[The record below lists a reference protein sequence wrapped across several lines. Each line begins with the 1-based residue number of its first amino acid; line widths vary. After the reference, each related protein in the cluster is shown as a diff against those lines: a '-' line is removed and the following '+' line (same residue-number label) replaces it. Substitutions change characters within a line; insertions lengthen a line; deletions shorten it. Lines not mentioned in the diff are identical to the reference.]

1 MPNYEQLSKEELI
14 CKIKEL
20 EQQLESQNVIP
31 STYCGFKEK
40 HSVEILDILPDML
53 SVFDKN
59 YNYVALASSE
69 ATVHVGVSGD
79 NLCGKNLTEILPL
92 DAYKP
97 VKENFD
103 RVIHTGQPSIGY
115 HNLNVDGEIENFE
128 NRVIPIDEDHILC
141 ICRNITDTVKAQ
153 RRLEMITS
161 AVNNS
166 LEEIFAAKTNGN
178 LEFANKQFIKH
189 HQLSSQ
195 IQNYKIFH
203 ILPGKTEN
211 EWKEVVNKIKE
222 NDNNNI
228 QNFFQ
233 FDQGNQSYFR
243 EVSAFIV
250 KDNTGE
256 DIIWFISR
264 DITERIEHEKKI
276 HELNT
281 LMETILNNIPVYL
294 FVKDTGNDF
303 RYLYWN
309 KEFARVSRI
318 PTEAVI
324 GKTDEEIF
332 PNAADAIKFRNDDLE
347 LVKNNRTVHFEEDY
361 ITATGEKRVVHTT
374 KTLIPLENKAPLLI
388 GIAWDI
394 TSMKQTESE
403 LIKARERAE
412 ESDKLKSAFLAN
424 MSHEIRTPL
433 NAIVGFSKLLAEVDE
448 EEERKQY
455 AEIIDKNTELLLQLI
470 NDILDLSK
478 IEAGT
483 LEFKERPISLND
495 LCQGIYD
502 IFLPRIP
509 QDIQFIYQKQLPD
522 VTTLTDGNRIAQI
535 LGNLL
540 NNARKFT
547 QSGEIRFGY
556 QLQGNQIEFFVR
568 DTGIGIS
575 PENQEKIFNRFIKL
589 NNFAQGTGLGLSICR
604 MILES
609 IGGKI
614 NVFSVPEQGTEFR
627 FTIPWKPIQEIK
639 SFSSDSDKSISTR
652 HEQQP
657 TILIAEDVESNFL
670 LLKTL
675 LAKNYRLIHAINGKQ
690 AVEMYQQNQPDLV
703 LMDIKM
709 PEMDGLEATRLIRLF
724 SQTVPIIALTAFA
737 FDSDKEEALEAGCND
752 FLAKPLSAPLLFA
765 TLDKYISPIHNQ

>member
-509 QDIQFIYQKQLPD
+509 QDILFIYQKQLPD

-540 NNARKFT
+540 NNSRKFT

-556 QLQGNQIEFFVR
+556 QLQGKQIEFFVR

-575 PENQEKIFNRFIKL
+575 PENQEKIFNRFTKL

-614 NVFSVPEQGTEFR
+614 NVSSVPEQGTEFR
-627 FTIPWKPIQEIK
+627 FTIPWKPIQETK
-639 SFSSDSDKSISTR
+639 SSSLNSDKNICTR
-652 HEQQP
+652 HGHQP